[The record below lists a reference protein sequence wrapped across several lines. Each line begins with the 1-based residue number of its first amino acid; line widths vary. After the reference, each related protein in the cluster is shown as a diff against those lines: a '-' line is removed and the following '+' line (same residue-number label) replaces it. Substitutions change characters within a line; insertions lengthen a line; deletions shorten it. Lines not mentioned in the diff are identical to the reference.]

1 MSLIQLYK
9 DITLINL
16 RSGQETSFWLDNLLG
31 NKPLSIQY
39 RALFSH
45 VRNPNVTIAEV
56 HIEIGWN
63 LRSQHITS

>member
-16 RSGQETSFWLDNLLG
+16 RSGQETSFWLD
-31 NKPLSIQY
+31 KPLSIQY